1 MIHKCIFTISEGKK
15 SERIQSVTIFEID
28 LYSSKI
34 SLLFK
39 FSIKSMLNY
48 WINNLIILSIK
59 NLKYLIYI
67 NLFVKIYLI

>member
-59 NLKYLIYI
+59 NLKYLNYI
-67 NLFVKIYLI
+67 NYL